1 MPAASEY
8 NVTFGD
14 RQQDSYWA
22 VVSDL
27 VSLIERT
34 RTHRQSTDQQM
45 YEIEG
50 DALGGRMSPKR
61 STNVAWSDCNQH
73 LREALLILLA
83 ARPAMCGGRDRVA
96 TNEALSSAVTAAA

>member
-8 NVTFGD
+8 NATFGD
-14 RQQDSYWA
+14 GQQDSYWA

-45 YEIEG
+45 ESEAG
-50 DALGGRMSPKR
+50 ALGGRTSPKR

-73 LREALLILLA
+73 LREALLILLET
-83 ARPAMCGGRDRVA
+83 RPGICGGRDRVA
-96 TNEALSSAVTAAA
+96 TDEDLSSAVTAAA